1 MREKDGERKELPPQ
15 VMDETFRW
23 RRHST
28 GEKERERGGA
38 RKEKEKENVEK
49 YTPIC
54 LSLPPI
60 PNFSILTPE

>member
-1 MREKDGERKELPPQ
+1 MY
-15 VMDETFRW
+15 ETFRW
-23 RRHST
+23 RRHSI

-38 RKEKEKENVEK
+38 RKEKEKEKEKENVEK
-49 YTPIC
+49 HTPIC